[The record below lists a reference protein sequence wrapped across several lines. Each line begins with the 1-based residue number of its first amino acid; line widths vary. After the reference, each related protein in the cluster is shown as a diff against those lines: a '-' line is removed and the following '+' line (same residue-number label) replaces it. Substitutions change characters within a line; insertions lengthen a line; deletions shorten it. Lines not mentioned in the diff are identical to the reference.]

1 MNNRINNEESKK
13 FVFKV
18 GVIVAAIVL
27 VFLIGAGLLI
37 GIFLFVGGKSSLNKM
52 AENYEVYDAEIY
64 AKKYGDKIIKELV
77 LNYGKD
83 INQTGD
89 EDIGGLYQAIKHN
102 NIKAIKFFIENN
114 ANVEIATF
122 DGTTPLVLAIEE
134 NKPKIVELLIKEGK
148 ANIYGY
154 YYGEDFE
161 KYPIY
166 CAVKNKNLN
175 MIKILLNNNFNLKE
189 ENYILSYAI
198 ENSDENIIKYL
209 VENGANINYEIFY
222 ENEESK
228 RTILYDA
235 VLSLNLKLVEYF
247 LDKGASIENAGKSD
261 IYGNILMAASGS
273 KFNNNKNISA
283 VDLKLLESLSQNSAK
298 IMQMIIDKVDKKLIN
313 DSLEGKTPLIIA
325 VGNSYIDTAKILIE
339 NGADVNA
346 IDFEGWRAL
355 SYAVNNGDIEI
366 AKLLL
371 ENKAKIKDELLIAIK
386 SPIVESRINMM
397 KLLIDNKANINYTD
411 ENGFT
416 PLNIAIESG
425 DMELTKFLITN
436 GANVNSLMQDGV
448 SLIGYAIAQ
457 NNMDLLQ
464 ILIENGANVN
474 NTNGDS
480 WAKTPLQTA
489 SRLGLD
495 NVVRILLTRN
505 ADINAVDMNGNTALH
520 TAALNSQLSVV
531 KLLLEKNPNLDI
543 QNKVGNTA
551 LHLAI
556 ISGNID
562 IVGEL
567 VLKGANTRIRNND
580 GKYPR
585 DIARANNSAAIF
597 EVLREAEN
605 KNINQ

>member
-1 MNNRINNEESKK
+1 MNNQINNEESKK

-102 NIKAIKFFIENN
+102 NIKAVKFFIENN

-148 ANIYGY
+148 ANIYGVY
-154 YYGEDFE
+154 AKETE

-175 MIKILLNNNFNLKE
+175 IIKILLNNNFDLKRE
-189 ENYILSYAI
+189 SYILSYAM
-198 ENSDENIIKYL
+198 ENSDENIVKYL
-209 VENGANINYEIFY
+209 VENGADMYSYEI
-222 ENEESK
+222 
-228 RTILYDA
+228 TALYQA
-235 VLSLNLKLVEYF
+235 VLNLNPKLVEYF
-247 LDKGASIENAGKSD
+247 LDKGASIEKAGGTD
-261 IYGNILMAASGS
+261 VYGNIMMAAAGS
-273 KFNNNKNISA
+273 KFNNSNDKSP
-283 VDLKLLESLSQNSAK
+283 VDLTLLEKSAENSAK
-298 IMQMIIDKVDKKLIN
+298 ITEMLIGKADKNIIN

-339 NGADVNA
+339 NGANINA
-346 IDFEGWRAL
+346 VDIEGWSAL
-355 SYAVNNGDIEI
+355 SYAINNGDIEI

-371 ENKAKIKDELLIAIK
+371 ENKVKIKDELLIAIK
-386 SPIVESRINMM
+386 SPIVESRINIM
-397 KLLIDNKANINYTD
+397 KLLIENGANINYTD
-411 ENGFT
+411 ENGFN

-474 NTNGDS
+474 YTGGDS
-480 WAKTPLQTA
+480 WANTPLQTA

-495 NVVRILLTRN
+495 NVVRILLSRN
-505 ADINAVDMNGNTALH
+505 VDINAVDINGNTALH

-531 KLLLEKNPNLDI
+531 KLLLEKNTNLDI

-551 LHLAI
+551 LHLAV

-605 KNINQ
+605 KLSE

>member
-1 MNNRINNEESKK
+1 MNNQINNEESKK

-102 NIKAIKFFIENN
+102 NIKAVKFFIENN

-148 ANIYGY
+148 ANIYGVY
-154 YYGEDFE
+154 AKETE

-175 MIKILLNNNFNLKE
+175 MIKILLNNNFDLKRE
-189 ENYILSYAI
+189 SYILSYAM
-198 ENSDENIIKYL
+198 ENSDENIVKYL
-209 VENGANINYEIFY
+209 VENGADMYSYEI
-222 ENEESK
+222 
-228 RTILYDA
+228 TALYQA
-235 VLSLNLKLVEYF
+235 VLNLNPKLVEYF
-247 LDKGASIENAGKSD
+247 LDKGASIEKAGGTD
-261 IYGNILMAASGS
+261 VYGNIMMAAAGS

-298 IMQMIIDKVDKKLIN
+298 ITQMIIDKVDKKLIN

-339 NGADVNA
+339 NGANINA
-346 IDFEGWRAL
+346 VDIEGWSAL

-371 ENKAKIKDELLIAIK
+371 TNKAKIKGELLLAIK
-386 SPIVESRINMM
+386 SPIAESRIDMI
-397 KLLIDNKANINYTD
+397 KLLIDNKANINYAD
-411 ENGFT
+411 DDGFT
-416 PLNIAIESG
+416 PLNIAIETG
-425 DMELTKFLITN
+425 DMELTKFLIKN

-474 NTNGDS
+474 YTGGDS
-480 WAKTPLQTA
+480 WANTPLHTA

-505 ADINAVDMNGNTALH
+505 ADINAVDMHGNTALH

-551 LHLAI
+551 LHLAV

-597 EVLREAEN
+597 EVLRESEN

>member
-1 MNNRINNEESKK
+1 MNNQINNEESKK

-102 NIKAIKFFIENN
+102 NIKAVKFFIENN

-148 ANIYGY
+148 ANIYGVY
-154 YYGEDFE
+154 AKETE

-175 MIKILLNNNFNLKE
+175 IIKILLNNNFDLKRE
-189 ENYILSYAI
+189 SYILSYAM
-198 ENSDENIIKYL
+198 ENSDENIVKYL
-209 VENGANINYEIFY
+209 VENGADMYSYEI
-222 ENEESK
+222 
-228 RTILYDA
+228 TALYQA
-235 VLSLNLKLVEYF
+235 VLNLNPKLVEYF
-247 LDKGASIENAGKSD
+247 LDKGASIEKARGTD
-261 IYGNILMAASGS
+261 VYGNIMMAAAGS
-273 KFNNNKNISA
+273 KFNNSNDKSP
-283 VDLKLLESLSQNSAK
+283 VDLTLLEKSAENSAK
-298 IMQMIIDKVDKKLIN
+298 ITQMIIGKADKNIIN

-339 NGADVNA
+339 NGANINA
-346 IDFEGWRAL
+346 VDIEGWSAL

-386 SPIVESRINMM
+386 SPIVESRINIM

-411 ENGFT
+411 EDGFN

-436 GANVNSLMQDGV
+436 GANVNSLMQDGI

-474 NTNGDS
+474 YTGGDS
-480 WAKTPLQTA
+480 WADIPLMTA

-531 KLLLEKNPNLDI
+531 KLLLEKNPDLDI

-551 LHLAI
+551 LHLAV

-567 VLKGANTRIRNND
+567 VLKGANTKIRNND

-605 KNINQ
+605 KLSK

>member
-1 MNNRINNEESKK
+1 MNNQINNEESKK

-102 NIKAIKFFIENN
+102 NIKAVKFFIENN

-148 ANIYGY
+148 ANIYGVY
-154 YYGEDFE
+154 AKETE

-175 MIKILLNNNFNLKE
+175 MIKILLDNNFDLKRE
-189 ENYILSYAI
+189 SYILSYAM
-198 ENSDENIIKYL
+198 ENSDENIVKYL
-209 VENGANINYEIFY
+209 VENGADMYSYEI
-222 ENEESK
+222 
-228 RTILYDA
+228 TALYQA
-235 VLSLNLKLVEYF
+235 VLNLNPKLVEYF
-247 LDKGASIENAGKSD
+247 LDKGASIEKAGGTD
-261 IYGNILMAASGS
+261 VYRNIMMAAAGS
-273 KFNNNKNISA
+273 KFNNSNDKSP
-283 VDLKLLESLSQNSAK
+283 VDLTLLEKSAENSAK
-298 IMQMIIDKVDKKLIN
+298 ITEMLIGKADKNIIN

-339 NGADVNA
+339 NGANINA
-346 IDFEGWRAL
+346 VDIEGWSAL

-386 SPIVESRINMM
+386 SPIVESSINMM

-411 ENGFT
+411 ENGFN

-474 NTNGDS
+474 YTNGDS
-480 WAKTPLQTA
+480 WADTPLKTA

-505 ADINAVDMNGNTALH
+505 VDINAVDMNGNTALH
-520 TAALNSQLSVV
+520 TAALNSQLSIV

-551 LHLAI
+551 LHLAV

>member
-102 NIKAIKFFIENN
+102 NIKAVKFFIENN
-114 ANVEIATF
+114 AYVEIATF

-148 ANIYGY
+148 ANIYGVY
-154 YYGEDFE
+154 AKETE

-166 CAVKNKNLN
+166 CAIKNKNLN
-175 MIKILLNNNFNLKE
+175 MIKILLNNNFDLKRE
-189 ENYILSYAI
+189 SYILSYAI
-198 ENSDENIIKYL
+198 ENSDENIVKYL
-209 VENGANINYEIFY
+209 VENGADMYSYEI
-222 ENEESK
+222 
-228 RTILYDA
+228 TALYQA
-235 VLSLNLKLVEYF
+235 VLNLNPKLVEYF
-247 LDKGASIENAGKSD
+247 LDKGASIEKAGRTD
-261 IYGNILMAASGS
+261 VYGNIMMAAAGS
-273 KFNNNKNISA
+273 KFNNSNDKSP
-283 VDLKLLESLSQNSAK
+283 VDLTLLEKSAENSTK

-339 NGADVNA
+339 NGANINA
-346 IDFEGWRAL
+346 VDIEGWSAL

-371 ENKAKIKDELLIAIK
+371 ENKAKIKDELLLAIK
-386 SPIVESRINMM
+386 SPIVESSINMM
-397 KLLIDNKANINYTD
+397 KLLIDNKANINDTD

-416 PLNIAIESG
+416 PLNITIESG

-474 NTNGDS
+474 YTVGDS
-480 WAKTPLQTA
+480 WANTPLQTA

-505 ADINAVDMNGNTALH
+505 VDINAVDINGNTALH

-551 LHLAI
+551 LHLAV

-567 VLKGANTRIRNND
+567 VLKGANTKIRNND

-605 KNINQ
+605 KLSE

>member
-1 MNNRINNEESKK
+1 MNNQINNEESKK

-83 INQTGD
+83 INQTGE

-102 NIKAIKFFIENN
+102 NIKAVKFFIENN

-148 ANIYGY
+148 ANIYGVY
-154 YYGEDFE
+154 AKETE

-175 MIKILLNNNFNLKE
+175 IIKILLNNNFNLKE
-189 ENYILSYAI
+189 ENYILSYAM
-198 ENSDENIIKYL
+198 ENSDENIVKYL

-247 LDKGASIENAGKSD
+247 LDKGASIEKAGGTD
-261 IYGNILMAASGS
+261 VYGNIMMAAAGS
-273 KFNNNKNISA
+273 KFNNSNDKSP
-283 VDLKLLESLSQNSAK
+283 VDLTLLEKSAENSAK
-298 IMQMIIDKVDKKLIN
+298 ITEMLIGKADKNIIN

-339 NGADVNA
+339 NGANINA
-346 IDFEGWRAL
+346 VDIEGWSAL
-355 SYAVNNGDIEI
+355 SYAVNNGDIES

-411 ENGFT
+411 ENGFN

-425 DMELTKFLITN
+425 DMEVTKFLITN

-474 NTNGDS
+474 YTNGDS
-480 WAKTPLQTA
+480 WADTPLKTA

-505 ADINAVDMNGNTALH
+505 VDINAVDMNGNTALH
-520 TAALNSQLSVV
+520 TAALNSQLSIV

-551 LHLAI
+551 LHLAV

-605 KNINQ
+605 KLSE

>member
-102 NIKAIKFFIENN
+102 NIKAVKFFIENN

-148 ANIYGY
+148 ANIYGVY
-154 YYGEDFE
+154 AKETE

-175 MIKILLNNNFNLKE
+175 MIKILLNNNFDLKRE
-189 ENYILSYAI
+189 SYILSYAI

-209 VENGANINYEIFY
+209 VENGADMYSYEI
-222 ENEESK
+222 
-228 RTILYDA
+228 TALYQA
-235 VLSLNLKLVEYF
+235 VLNLNPKLVEYF

-273 KFNNNKNISA
+273 KFNNNKNILA

-298 IMQMIIDKVDKKLIN
+298 ITQMIIDKVDKKLIN

-339 NGADVNA
+339 NGANINA
-346 IDFEGWRAL
+346 VDIEGWSAL

-371 ENKAKIKDELLIAIK
+371 TNKAKIKGELLLAIK
-386 SPIVESRINMM
+386 SPIVESRINIM
-397 KLLIDNKANINYTD
+397 KLLIENGANINYTD
-411 ENGFT
+411 EDGFN

-474 NTNGDS
+474 YTNGDS
-480 WAKTPLQTA
+480 WADTPLKTA

-505 ADINAVDMNGNTALH
+505 VDINAVDMNGNTALH
-520 TAALNSQLSVV
+520 TAALNSQLSIV

-551 LHLAI
+551 LHLAV

-605 KNINQ
+605 KLSK

>member
-102 NIKAIKFFIENN
+102 NIKAVKFFIENN

-148 ANIYGY
+148 ANIYGVY
-154 YYGEDFE
+154 AKETE

-175 MIKILLNNNFNLKE
+175 MIKILLDNNFDLKRE
-189 ENYILSYAI
+189 SYILSYAM

-209 VENGANINYEIFY
+209 VENGADMYSYEI
-222 ENEESK
+222 
-228 RTILYDA
+228 TALYQA
-235 VLSLNLKLVEYF
+235 VLNLNPKLVEYF
-247 LDKGASIENAGKSD
+247 LDKGASIEKAGGTD
-261 IYGNILMAASGS
+261 VYGNIMMAAAGS
-273 KFNNNKNISA
+273 KFNNSNDKSP
-283 VDLKLLESLSQNSAK
+283 VDLEALEKSAENSAK
-298 IMQMIIDKVDKKLIN
+298 ITEMLIGKADKNIIN

-339 NGADVNA
+339 NGANINA
-346 IDFEGWRAL
+346 VDFEGWSAL
-355 SYAVNNGDIEI
+355 SYVVNNGDIEI

-371 ENKAKIKDELLIAIK
+371 ENKAKIKGELLLAIK
-386 SPIVESRINMM
+386 SPIAESRIDMI
-397 KLLIDNKANINYTD
+397 KLLIDNKANINYAD
-411 ENGFT
+411 DDGFN

-474 NTNGDS
+474 YTGGDS
-480 WAKTPLQTA
+480 WDNTPLQTA

-551 LHLAI
+551 LHLAV

-580 GKYPR
+580 GKYPK

-605 KNINQ
+605 KLSE

>member
-1 MNNRINNEESKK
+1 MNNQINNEESKK

-102 NIKAIKFFIENN
+102 NIKAVKFFIENN

-148 ANIYGY
+148 ANIYGVY
-154 YYGEDFE
+154 AKETE

-175 MIKILLNNNFNLKE
+175 IIKILLNNNFDLKRE
-189 ENYILSYAI
+189 SYILSYAM
-198 ENSDENIIKYL
+198 ENSDENIVKYL
-209 VENGANINYEIFY
+209 VENGADMYSYEI
-222 ENEESK
+222 
-228 RTILYDA
+228 TALYQA
-235 VLSLNLKLVEYF
+235 VLNLNPKLVEYF
-247 LDKGASIENAGKSD
+247 LDKGASIEKAGGTD
-261 IYGNILMAASGS
+261 VYGNIMMAAAGS
-273 KFNNNKNISA
+273 KFNNSNDKSP
-283 VDLKLLESLSQNSAK
+283 VDLTLLEKSAENSAK
-298 IMQMIIDKVDKKLIN
+298 ITEMLIGKADKNIIN

-339 NGADVNA
+339 NGANINA
-346 IDFEGWRAL
+346 VDIEGWSAL

-371 ENKAKIKDELLIAIK
+371 ENKSKIKDELLIAIK
-386 SPIVESRINMM
+386 SPIVESSINIM

-411 ENGFT
+411 ENGFN

-474 NTNGDS
+474 YTNGDS
-480 WAKTPLQTA
+480 WANTPLQTA

-520 TAALNSQLSVV
+520 TAALNSQLSIV

-551 LHLAI
+551 LHLAV

-567 VLKGANTRIRNND
+567 VLKGANTKIRNND

>member
-1 MNNRINNEESKK
+1 MNNQINNEESKK

-102 NIKAIKFFIENN
+102 NIKAVKFFIENN

-148 ANIYGY
+148 ANIYGVY
-154 YYGEDFE
+154 AKETE

-175 MIKILLNNNFNLKE
+175 MIKILLDNNFDLKRE
-189 ENYILSYAI
+189 SYILSYAM
-198 ENSDENIIKYL
+198 ENSDENIVKYL
-209 VENGANINYEIFY
+209 VENGADMYSYEI
-222 ENEESK
+222 
-228 RTILYDA
+228 TALYQA
-235 VLSLNLKLVEYF
+235 VLNLNPKLVEYF
-247 LDKGASIENAGKSD
+247 LDKGASIEKAGGTD
-261 IYGNILMAASGS
+261 VYGNIMMAAAGS
-273 KFNNNKNISA
+273 KFNNSNDKSP
-283 VDLKLLESLSQNSAK
+283 VDLTLLEKSAENSAK
-298 IMQMIIDKVDKKLIN
+298 ITEMLIGKADKKLIN

-339 NGADVNA
+339 NGANINA
-346 IDFEGWRAL
+346 VDIEGWSAL

-371 ENKAKIKDELLIAIK
+371 ENKAKIKDELLLAIK
-386 SPIVESRINMM
+386 SPIVESSINIM

-416 PLNIAIESG
+416 PLNITIESG

-474 NTNGDS
+474 YTNGDS
-480 WAKTPLQTA
+480 WADTPLKTA

-520 TAALNSQLSVV
+520 TAALNSQLSIV

-551 LHLAI
+551 LHLAV

-605 KNINQ
+605 KLSK

>member
-102 NIKAIKFFIENN
+102 NIKAVKFFIENN
-114 ANVEIATF
+114 AHVEIATF

-148 ANIYGY
+148 ANIYGVY
-154 YYGEDFE
+154 AKETE

-175 MIKILLNNNFNLKE
+175 MIKILLDNNFDLKRE
-189 ENYILSYAI
+189 SYILSYAM
-198 ENSDENIIKYL
+198 ENSDENIVKYL
-209 VENGANINYEIFY
+209 VENGADMYSYEI
-222 ENEESK
+222 
-228 RTILYDA
+228 TALYQA
-235 VLSLNLKLVEYF
+235 VLNLNPKLVEYF
-247 LDKGASIENAGKSD
+247 LDKGASIEKAGGTD
-261 IYGNILMAASGS
+261 VYGNIMMAAAGS
-273 KFNNNKNISA
+273 KFNNSNDKSP
-283 VDLKLLESLSQNSAK
+283 VDLTLLEKSAENSAK
-298 IMQMIIDKVDKKLIN
+298 ITEILIEKADKNIIN

-346 IDFEGWRAL
+346 IDFEGWSAL

-371 ENKAKIKDELLIAIK
+371 TNRAKIKDELLIAIK
-386 SPIVESRINMM
+386 SPIVESSINMM

-411 ENGFT
+411 ENGFN

-425 DMELTKFLITN
+425 DMEVTKFLITN

-474 NTNGDS
+474 YTGGDS
-480 WAKTPLQTA
+480 WADTPLQTA

-551 LHLAI
+551 LHLAV

>member
-1 MNNRINNEESKK
+1 MNNQINNEESKK

-102 NIKAIKFFIENN
+102 NIKAVKFFIENN
-114 ANVEIATF
+114 AHVEIATF

-148 ANIYGY
+148 ANIYGVY
-154 YYGEDFE
+154 AKETE

-175 MIKILLNNNFNLKE
+175 MTKILLDNNFDLKRE
-189 ENYILSYAI
+189 SYILSYAI
-198 ENSDENIIKYL
+198 ENSDENIVKYL
-209 VENGANINYEIFY
+209 VENGADMYSYEI
-222 ENEESK
+222 
-228 RTILYDA
+228 TALYQA
-235 VLSLNLKLVEYF
+235 VLNLNPKLVEYF
-247 LDKGASIENAGKSD
+247 LDKGASIEKAGGTD
-261 IYGNILMAASGS
+261 VYGNIMMAAAGS
-273 KFNNNKNISA
+273 KFNNSNDKSP
-283 VDLKLLESLSQNSAK
+283 VDLTLLEKSAENSAK
-298 IMQMIIDKVDKKLIN
+298 ITEMLIGKADKNIIN

-339 NGADVNA
+339 NGADVNSV
-346 IDFEGWRAL
+346 DFEGWSAL
-355 SYAVNNGDIEI
+355 SYAVNNGDIES

-386 SPIVESRINMM
+386 SPIVESIINMM
-397 KLLIDNKANINYTD
+397 KLLIENGANVNYTD
-411 ENGFT
+411 ENRFN

-474 NTNGDS
+474 YTVGDS
-480 WAKTPLQTA
+480 WANTPLQTA

-551 LHLAI
+551 LHLAV

-605 KNINQ
+605 KLSE

>member
-102 NIKAIKFFIENN
+102 NIKAVKFFIENN

-148 ANIYGY
+148 ANIYGVY
-154 YYGEDFE
+154 AKETE

-175 MIKILLNNNFNLKE
+175 MIKILLDNNFDLKRE
-189 ENYILSYAI
+189 SYILSYAM
-198 ENSDENIIKYL
+198 ENSDENIVKYL
-209 VENGANINYEIFY
+209 VENGADMYSYEI
-222 ENEESK
+222 
-228 RTILYDA
+228 TALYQA
-235 VLSLNLKLVEYF
+235 VLNLNPKLVEYF

-298 IMQMIIDKVDKKLIN
+298 ITEMLIGKADKNIIN

-339 NGADVNA
+339 NGANINA
-346 IDFEGWRAL
+346 VDIEGWSAL

-386 SPIVESRINMM
+386 SPIVESRINIM

-411 ENGFT
+411 ENGFN

-474 NTNGDS
+474 YTGGDS
-480 WAKTPLQTA
+480 WANTPLHTA

-505 ADINAVDMNGNTALH
+505 VDINAVDMNGNTALH

-551 LHLAI
+551 LHLAV

-567 VLKGANTRIRNND
+567 VLKGANTKIRNND

>member
-1 MNNRINNEESKK
+1 MNNQINNEESKK

-102 NIKAIKFFIENN
+102 NIKAVKFFIENN

-148 ANIYGY
+148 ANIYGVY
-154 YYGEDFE
+154 AKETE

-175 MIKILLNNNFNLKE
+175 MIKILLDNNFDLKRE
-189 ENYILSYAI
+189 SYILSYAM
-198 ENSDENIIKYL
+198 ENSDENIVKYL
-209 VENGANINYEIFY
+209 VENGADMYSYEI
-222 ENEESK
+222 
-228 RTILYDA
+228 TALYQA
-235 VLSLNLKLVEYF
+235 VLNLNPKLVEYF
-247 LDKGASIENAGKSD
+247 LDKGASIEKAGGTD
-261 IYGNILMAASGS
+261 VYGNIMMAAAGS
-273 KFNNNKNISA
+273 KFNNSNDKSP
-283 VDLKLLESLSQNSAK
+283 VDLTLLEKSAENSAK
-298 IMQMIIDKVDKKLIN
+298 ITQMIIDKVDKKLIN

-339 NGADVNA
+339 NGANINEV
-346 IDFEGWRAL
+346 DFEGWSAL

-386 SPIVESRINMM
+386 SPIVESSINMM

-411 ENGFT
+411 ENGFN

-425 DMELTKFLITN
+425 NMELTKFLITN

-474 NTNGDS
+474 YTNGDS
-480 WAKTPLQTA
+480 WADTPLKTA

-551 LHLAI
+551 LHLAV

-567 VLKGANTRIRNND
+567 VLKGANTKIRND
-580 GKYPR
+580 DRKYPI

-597 EVLREAEN
+597 EVLRDAEN
-605 KNINQ
+605 KNNE

>member
-102 NIKAIKFFIENN
+102 NIKAVKFFIENN
-114 ANVEIATF
+114 AHVEIATF

-148 ANIYGY
+148 ANIYGVY
-154 YYGEDFE
+154 AKETE

-175 MIKILLNNNFNLKE
+175 MIKILLDNNFDLKRE
-189 ENYILSYAI
+189 SYILSYAM
-198 ENSDENIIKYL
+198 ENSDENIVKYL
-209 VENGANINYEIFY
+209 VENGADMYSYEI
-222 ENEESK
+222 
-228 RTILYDA
+228 TALYQA
-235 VLSLNLKLVEYF
+235 VLNLNPKLVEYF
-247 LDKGASIENAGKSD
+247 LDKGASIEKAGGTD
-261 IYGNILMAASGS
+261 VYGNIMMAAAGS
-273 KFNNNKNISA
+273 KFNNSNDKSP
-283 VDLKLLESLSQNSAK
+283 VDLTLLEKSAENSAK
-298 IMQMIIDKVDKKLIN
+298 ITEMLIEKADKNIIN

-325 VGNSYIDTAKILIE
+325 VGNSYIDTTKILIE
-339 NGADVNA
+339 NGANINEV
-346 IDFEGWRAL
+346 DFEGWSAL

-371 ENKAKIKDELLIAIK
+371 ENKVKIKDELLIAIK
-386 SPIVESRINMM
+386 SPIVESSINMM

-411 ENGFT
+411 ENGFN
-416 PLNIAIESG
+416 PLNMAIESG

-474 NTNGDS
+474 YTNGDS
-480 WAKTPLQTA
+480 WADTPLKTA

-520 TAALNSQLSVV
+520 TAALNSQLSIV

-551 LHLAI
+551 LHLAV

-605 KNINQ
+605 KLSK

>member
-102 NIKAIKFFIENN
+102 NIKAVKFFIENN

-148 ANIYGY
+148 ANIYGVY
-154 YYGEDFE
+154 AKETE

-175 MIKILLNNNFNLKE
+175 MIKILLNNNFDLKRE
-189 ENYILSYAI
+189 SYILSYAM
-198 ENSDENIIKYL
+198 ENSDENIVKYL
-209 VENGANINYEIFY
+209 VENGADMYSYEI
-222 ENEESK
+222 
-228 RTILYDA
+228 TALYQA
-235 VLSLNLKLVEYF
+235 VLNLNPKLVEYF
-247 LDKGASIENAGKSD
+247 LDKGASIEKAGGTD
-261 IYGNILMAASGS
+261 VYGNIMMAAAGS
-273 KFNNNKNISA
+273 KFNNSNDKSP
-283 VDLKLLESLSQNSAK
+283 VDLTLLEKSAENSAK
-298 IMQMIIDKVDKKLIN
+298 ITEMLIGKADKNIIN

-339 NGADVNA
+339 NGANINA
-346 IDFEGWRAL
+346 VDFEGWSAL

-386 SPIVESRINMM
+386 SPIVESSINIM

-411 ENGFT
+411 ENGFN

-474 NTNGDS
+474 YTGGDS

-531 KLLLEKNPNLDI
+531 KLLLKKNPSLDI

-551 LHLAI
+551 LHLAV

>member
-1 MNNRINNEESKK
+1 MNNRINNEESRK

-83 INQTGD
+83 INQTGE

-102 NIKAIKFFIENN
+102 NIKAVKFFIENN
-114 ANVEIATF
+114 AYVEIATF
-122 DGTTPLVLAIEE
+122 DGITPLVLAIEE

-148 ANIYGY
+148 ANIYGVY
-154 YYGEDFE
+154 AKETE

-175 MIKILLNNNFNLKE
+175 MIKILLDNNFDLKRE
-189 ENYILSYAI
+189 SYILSYAM
-198 ENSDENIIKYL
+198 ENSDENIVKYL
-209 VENGANINYEIFY
+209 VENGADMYSYEI
-222 ENEESK
+222 
-228 RTILYDA
+228 TALYQA
-235 VLSLNLKLVEYF
+235 VLNLNPKLVEYF
-247 LDKGASIENAGKSD
+247 LDKGASIEKAGGTD
-261 IYGNILMAASGS
+261 VYGNILMAASGS

-339 NGADVNA
+339 NGANINA
-346 IDFEGWRAL
+346 VDIEGWSAL

-386 SPIVESRINMM
+386 SPIVESSINMM
-397 KLLIDNKANINYTD
+397 KLLIDNKVNINYTD
-411 ENGFT
+411 EDGFN
-416 PLNIAIESG
+416 PLNIAIESR

-464 ILIENGANVN
+464 MLIENGANVN
-474 NTNGDS
+474 YTNGDS
-480 WAKTPLQTA
+480 WANTPLQTA

-520 TAALNSQLSVV
+520 TAALNSQLSIV

-551 LHLAI
+551 LHLAV
-556 ISGNID
+556 ISGNIN

-585 DIARANNSAAIF
+585 DIARVNNSAAIF

-605 KNINQ
+605 KLSE

>member
-1 MNNRINNEESKK
+1 MNNQINNEESKK

-83 INQTGD
+83 INQTGE

-102 NIKAIKFFIENN
+102 NIKAVKFFIENN

-148 ANIYGY
+148 ANIYGVY
-154 YYGEDFE
+154 AKETE

-175 MIKILLNNNFNLKE
+175 MIKILLNNNFDLKRE
-189 ENYILSYAI
+189 SYILSYAM

-209 VENGANINYEIFY
+209 VENGADMYSYEI
-222 ENEESK
+222 
-228 RTILYDA
+228 TALYQA
-235 VLSLNLKLVEYF
+235 VLNLNPKLVEYF
-247 LDKGASIENAGKSD
+247 LDKGASIEKAGGTD
-261 IYGNILMAASGS
+261 VYGNIMMAAAGS
-273 KFNNNKNISA
+273 KFNNSNDKSP
-283 VDLKLLESLSQNSAK
+283 VDLTLLEKSAENSAK
-298 IMQMIIDKVDKKLIN
+298 IMQMIINKVDKKLIN

-339 NGADVNA
+339 NGANINA
-346 IDFEGWRAL
+346 VDFEGWSAL

-366 AKLLL
+366 AKLLF

-386 SPIVESRINMM
+386 SPIVESRIDMI
-397 KLLIDNKANINYTD
+397 KLLIDNKANINYAD
-411 ENGFT
+411 ENGFN

-436 GANVNSLMQDGV
+436 GANVNSLMQDEV

-474 NTNGDS
+474 YTGGDS
-480 WAKTPLQTA
+480 WADTPLQTA

-551 LHLAI
+551 LHLAV

-567 VLKGANTRIRNND
+567 VLKGANTKIRNND

-605 KNINQ
+605 KLSE

>member
-1 MNNRINNEESKK
+1 MNNQINNEESKK

-83 INQTGD
+83 INQTGE

-102 NIKAIKFFIENN
+102 NIKAVKFFIENN

-148 ANIYGY
+148 ANIYGVY
-154 YYGEDFE
+154 AKETE

-175 MIKILLNNNFNLKE
+175 MIKILLDNNFDLKRE
-189 ENYILSYAI
+189 SYILSYAM
-198 ENSDENIIKYL
+198 ENSDENIVKYL
-209 VENGANINYEIFY
+209 VENGADMYSYEI
-222 ENEESK
+222 
-228 RTILYDA
+228 TALYQA
-235 VLSLNLKLVEYF
+235 VLNLNPKLVEYF
-247 LDKGASIENAGKSD
+247 LDKGASIEKAGGTD
-261 IYGNILMAASGS
+261 VYGNIMMAAAGS
-273 KFNNNKNISA
+273 KFNNSNDKSP
-283 VDLKLLESLSQNSAK
+283 VDLTLLEKSAENSAK
-298 IMQMIIDKVDKKLIN
+298 ITQMIIDKVDKKLIN

-339 NGADVNA
+339 NGANINA
-346 IDFEGWRAL
+346 VDIEGWSAL
-355 SYAVNNGDIEI
+355 SYAVNNGDIES

-386 SPIVESRINMM
+386 SPIVESRINIM
-397 KLLIDNKANINYTD
+397 KLLIDNKANINYAD
-411 ENGFT
+411 EDEFT

-474 NTNGDS
+474 YTNGDS
-480 WAKTPLQTA
+480 WADTPLKTA

-505 ADINAVDMNGNTALH
+505 VDINAVDINGNTALH

-551 LHLAI
+551 LHLAV

-567 VLKGANTRIRNND
+567 VLKGANTKIRNND

-605 KNINQ
+605 KLSE

>member
-1 MNNRINNEESKK
+1 MNNQINNEESKK

-102 NIKAIKFFIENN
+102 NIKAVKFFIENN

-148 ANIYGY
+148 ANVYGY
-154 YYGEDFE
+154 YFGEDFE

-175 MIKILLNNNFNLKE
+175 MIKILLDNNFDLKRE
-189 ENYILSYAI
+189 SYILSYAM
-198 ENSDENIIKYL
+198 ENSDENIVKYL
-209 VENGANINYEIFY
+209 VENGADMYSYEI
-222 ENEESK
+222 
-228 RTILYDA
+228 TALYQA
-235 VLSLNLKLVEYF
+235 VLNLNPKLVEYF

-298 IMQMIIDKVDKKLIN
+298 IMQMIIDKVNKKLIN
-313 DSLEGKTPLIIA
+313 DSLDRKTPLIIA

-339 NGADVNA
+339 NGANINA
-346 IDFEGWRAL
+346 VDIEGWSAL

-371 ENKAKIKDELLIAIK
+371 TNKAKIKGELLLAIK
-386 SPIVESRINMM
+386 SPIVESSINIM

-411 ENGFT
+411 ENGFN

-474 NTNGDS
+474 YTNGDS
-480 WAKTPLQTA
+480 WADTPLMTS

-551 LHLAI
+551 LHLAV

-567 VLKGANTRIRNND
+567 VLKGANTKIRNND

>member
-18 GVIVAAIVL
+18 GVIAAAIVL

-102 NIKAIKFFIENN
+102 NIKAVKFFIENN
-114 ANVEIATF
+114 AYVEIATF
-122 DGTTPLVLAIEE
+122 DGITPLVLAIEE

-148 ANIYGY
+148 ANIYGVY
-154 YYGEDFE
+154 AKETE

-175 MIKILLNNNFNLKE
+175 MIKILLDNNFDLKRE
-189 ENYILSYAI
+189 SYILSYAM
-198 ENSDENIIKYL
+198 ENSDENIVKYL
-209 VENGANINYEIFY
+209 VENGADMYSYEI
-222 ENEESK
+222 
-228 RTILYDA
+228 TALYQA
-235 VLSLNLKLVEYF
+235 VLNLNPKLVEYF
-247 LDKGASIENAGKSD
+247 LDKGASIEKAGGTD
-261 IYGNILMAASGS
+261 VYGNIMMAAAGS
-273 KFNNNKNISA
+273 KFNNSNDKSP
-283 VDLKLLESLSQNSAK
+283 VDLEALEKSAENSAK
-298 IMQMIIDKVDKKLIN
+298 ITEMLIGKADKNIIN

-339 NGADVNA
+339 NGANINA
-346 IDFEGWRAL
+346 VDFEGWSAL
-355 SYAVNNGDIEI
+355 SYVVNNGDIEI

-371 ENKAKIKDELLIAIK
+371 ENKAKIKGELLLAIK
-386 SPIVESRINMM
+386 SPIAESRIDMI
-397 KLLIDNKANINYTD
+397 KLLIDNKANINYSD
-411 ENGFT
+411 DDGFT

-474 NTNGDS
+474 YTGGDS
-480 WAKTPLQTA
+480 WANTPLQTA

-551 LHLAI
+551 LHLAV

>member
-1 MNNRINNEESKK
+1 MNNRINNEESRK

-83 INQTGD
+83 INQTGE

-102 NIKAIKFFIENN
+102 NIKAVKFFIENN
-114 ANVEIATF
+114 AYVEIATF
-122 DGTTPLVLAIEE
+122 DGITPLVLAIEE

-148 ANIYGY
+148 ANIYGVY
-154 YYGEDFE
+154 AKETE

-175 MIKILLNNNFNLKE
+175 MIKILLDNNFDLKRE
-189 ENYILSYAI
+189 SYILSYAM

-209 VENGANINYEIFY
+209 VENGADMYSYEI
-222 ENEESK
+222 
-228 RTILYDA
+228 TALYQA
-235 VLSLNLKLVEYF
+235 VLNLNPKLVEYF
-247 LDKGASIENAGKSD
+247 LDKGASIEKAGGTD
-261 IYGNILMAASGS
+261 VYGNIMMAAAGS
-273 KFNNNKNISA
+273 KFNNSNDKSPG
-283 VDLKLLESLSQNSAK
+283 DLTLLEKSAENSAK
-298 IMQMIIDKVDKKLIN
+298 ITEMLIGKADKNIIN

-339 NGADVNA
+339 NGANINA
-346 IDFEGWRAL
+346 VDIEGWSAL

-411 ENGFT
+411 ENGFN

-464 ILIENGANVN
+464 MLIENGANVN
-474 NTNGDS
+474 YTNGDS
-480 WAKTPLQTA
+480 WANTPLQTA

-520 TAALNSQLSVV
+520 TAALNSQLSIV

-551 LHLAI
+551 LHLAV
-556 ISGNID
+556 ISGNIN

-585 DIARANNSAAIF
+585 DIARVNNSAAIF

-605 KNINQ
+605 KLSE

>member
-1 MNNRINNEESKK
+1 MNNRINNDESKK

-102 NIKAIKFFIENN
+102 NIKAVKFFIENN

-148 ANIYGY
+148 ANIYGVY
-154 YYGEDFE
+154 AKETE

-175 MIKILLNNNFNLKE
+175 MIKILLDNNFDLKRE
-189 ENYILSYAI
+189 SYILSYAM

-209 VENGANINYEIFY
+209 VENGADMYSYEI
-222 ENEESK
+222 
-228 RTILYDA
+228 TALYQA
-235 VLSLNLKLVEYF
+235 VLNLNPKLVEYF
-247 LDKGASIENAGKSD
+247 LDKGASIEKAGGTD
-261 IYGNILMAASGS
+261 VYGNIMMAAAGS
-273 KFNNNKNISA
+273 KFNNSNDKSP
-283 VDLKLLESLSQNSAK
+283 VDLTLLEKSAENSAK
-298 IMQMIIDKVDKKLIN
+298 ITEMLIGKADKNIIN

-339 NGADVNA
+339 NGANINA
-346 IDFEGWRAL
+346 VDIEGWSAL

-411 ENGFT
+411 ENGFN

-474 NTNGDS
+474 YTNGDS
-480 WAKTPLQTA
+480 WADTPLKTA

-495 NVVRILLTRN
+495 NVVRILLSRN

-551 LHLAI
+551 LHLAV

-605 KNINQ
+605 KLSE

>member
-102 NIKAIKFFIENN
+102 NIKAVKFFIENN
-114 ANVEIATF
+114 AHVEIATF

-148 ANIYGY
+148 ANIYGVY
-154 YYGEDFE
+154 AKETE

-175 MIKILLNNNFNLKE
+175 MIKILLDNNFDLKRE
-189 ENYILSYAI
+189 SYILSYAM
-198 ENSDENIIKYL
+198 ENSDENIVKYL
-209 VENGANINYEIFY
+209 VENGADMYSYEI
-222 ENEESK
+222 
-228 RTILYDA
+228 TALYQA
-235 VLSLNLKLVEYF
+235 VLNLNPKLVEYF
-247 LDKGASIENAGKSD
+247 LDKGASIEKAGGTD
-261 IYGNILMAASGS
+261 VYGNIMMAAAGS
-273 KFNNNKNISA
+273 KFNNSNDKSP
-283 VDLKLLESLSQNSAK
+283 VDLTLLEKSAENSAK
-298 IMQMIIDKVDKKLIN
+298 ITEILIEKADKNIIN

-346 IDFEGWRAL
+346 IDFEGWSAL

-371 ENKAKIKDELLIAIK
+371 TNRAKIKDELLIAIK
-386 SPIVESRINMM
+386 SPIVESSINMM

-411 ENGFT
+411 ENGFN

-425 DMELTKFLITN
+425 DMEVTKFLITN

-474 NTNGDS
+474 YTGGDS
-480 WAKTPLQTA
+480 WADTPLQTA

-551 LHLAI
+551 LHLAV

-605 KNINQ
+605 KLLE

>member
-1 MNNRINNEESKK
+1 MNNQINNEESKK

-83 INQTGD
+83 INQTGE

-102 NIKAIKFFIENN
+102 NIKAVKFFIENN
-114 ANVEIATF
+114 AHVEIATF

-148 ANIYGY
+148 ANIYGVY
-154 YYGEDFE
+154 AKETE

-189 ENYILSYAI
+189 ENYILSYAM

-261 IYGNILMAASGS
+261 IYGNILMASSGS

-339 NGADVNA
+339 KGANINA
-346 IDFEGWRAL
+346 VDIEGWSAL

-371 ENKAKIKDELLIAIK
+371 TNKAKIKGELLLAIK

-411 ENGFT
+411 ENGFN
-416 PLNIAIESG
+416 PLNIAIESR

-436 GANVNSLMQDGV
+436 GAHVNNLMQDGV
-448 SLIGYAIAQ
+448 SLIGYAIVQ

-474 NTNGDS
+474 YTVGDS
-480 WAKTPLQTA
+480 WANTPLQMA

-551 LHLAI
+551 LHLAV

-605 KNINQ
+605 KLLE

>member
-1 MNNRINNEESKK
+1 MNNQINNEESKK

-83 INQTGD
+83 INQTGE

-102 NIKAIKFFIENN
+102 NIKAVKFFIENN

-148 ANIYGY
+148 ANVYGY
-154 YYGEDFE
+154 YFGEDFE

-175 MIKILLNNNFNLKE
+175 IIKILLNNNFDLKRE
-189 ENYILSYAI
+189 SYILSYAM
-198 ENSDENIIKYL
+198 ENSDENIVKYL
-209 VENGANINYEIFY
+209 VENGADMYSYEI
-222 ENEESK
+222 
-228 RTILYDA
+228 TALYQA
-235 VLSLNLKLVEYF
+235 VLNLNPKLVEYF
-247 LDKGASIENAGKSD
+247 LDKGASIEKAGGTD
-261 IYGNILMAASGS
+261 VYGNIMMAAAGS
-273 KFNNNKNISA
+273 KFNNSNDKSP
-283 VDLKLLESLSQNSAK
+283 VDLTLLEKSAENSAK
-298 IMQMIIDKVDKKLIN
+298 ITEMLIGKADKNIIN

-339 NGADVNA
+339 NGANINA
-346 IDFEGWRAL
+346 VDIEGWSAL

-386 SPIVESRINMM
+386 SPIAESRIDMI

-411 ENGFT
+411 ENGFN

-474 NTNGDS
+474 YTGGDS
-480 WAKTPLQTA
+480 WANTPLQTA

-551 LHLAI
+551 LHLAV

-605 KNINQ
+605 KLSE

>member
-83 INQTGD
+83 INQTGE

-102 NIKAIKFFIENN
+102 NIKAVKFFIENN

-148 ANIYGY
+148 ANIYGVY
-154 YYGEDFE
+154 AKETE

-175 MIKILLNNNFNLKE
+175 MIKILLNNNFDLKRE
-189 ENYILSYAI
+189 SYILSYAI

-209 VENGANINYEIFY
+209 VENGADMYSYEI
-222 ENEESK
+222 
-228 RTILYDA
+228 TALYQA
-235 VLSLNLKLVEYF
+235 VLNLNPKLVEYF
-247 LDKGASIENAGKSD
+247 LDKGASIEKAGGTD
-261 IYGNILMAASGS
+261 VYGNIMMAAAGS
-273 KFNNNKNISA
+273 KFNNSNDKSP
-283 VDLKLLESLSQNSAK
+283 VDLTLLEKSAENSAK

-339 NGADVNA
+339 NGANINA
-346 IDFEGWRAL
+346 VDIEGWSAL

-386 SPIVESRINMM
+386 SPIVESRINIM

-411 ENGFT
+411 ENGFN

-474 NTNGDS
+474 YTNGDS
-480 WAKTPLQTA
+480 WADTPLKTA

-505 ADINAVDMNGNTALH
+505 VDINAVDMNGNTALH
-520 TAALNSQLSVV
+520 TAALNSQLSIV
-531 KLLLEKNPNLDI
+531 KLLLEKNPSLDI

-551 LHLAI
+551 LHLAV

-605 KNINQ
+605 KLSE

>member
-1 MNNRINNEESKK
+1 MDTENKK
-13 FVFKV
+13 FILKV
-18 GVIVAAIVL
+18 GVIAAAIISVL
-27 VFLIGAGLLI
+27 LIGAGIFLGL
-37 GIFLFVGGKSSLNKM
+37 FLFVGGKSSLNNM

-64 AKKYGDKIIKELV
+64 AKRLGDKIIKELV

-83 INQTGD
+83 INQTGE

-102 NIKAIKFFIENN
+102 NIKAVKFFIENN
-114 ANVEIATF
+114 ANVEIATY

-148 ANIYGY
+148 ANIYGVY
-154 YYGEDFE
+154 AEETE

-175 MIKILLNNNFNLKE
+175 MIKILLNNDFDLKRE
-189 ENYILSYAI
+189 PSILSYAI
-198 ENSDENIIKYL
+198 ENGDENIIKYL
-209 VENGANINYEIFY
+209 TENGADINYING
-222 ENEESK
+222 ENGTSV
-228 RTILYDA
+228 LYDA
-235 VLSLNLKLVEYF
+235 VLNLNTKLVEY
-247 LDKGASIENAGKSD
+247 LLEKGASIEGAGNSY
-261 IYGNILMAASGS
+261 IYGNIITAAAGS
-273 KFNNNKNISA
+273 KFNNSNDKSPEDLEALEKSA
-283 VDLKLLESLSQNSAK
+283 ENSVK
-298 IMQMIIDKVDKKLIN
+298 ITKMIIGKADNNLIN

-325 VGNSYIDTAKILIE
+325 VGNSYFETAKILIE
-339 NGADVNA
+339 NGADVNSV
-346 IDFEGWRAL
+346 DFEGWSAL
-355 SYAVNNGDIEI
+355 SYAVNNGDIGI

-371 ENKAKIKDELLIAIK
+371 TNKAKIKGELLLAIK
-386 SPIVESRINMM
+386 SPIVESRIDMM

-411 ENGFT
+411 DDGFT
-416 PLNIAIESG
+416 PLNIAIETG
-425 DMELTKFLITN
+425 NMETVKLLITN
-436 GANVNSLMQDGV
+436 GADVNSLMQDGV

-480 WAKTPLQTA
+480 WADTPLMTA

-505 ADINAVDMNGNTALH
+505 ADINATDINGNTALH
-520 TAALNSQLSVV
+520 TAALNSQLSVI

-551 LHLAI
+551 LHLAV

-567 VLKGANTRIRNND
+567 VLKGANARIRNND
-580 GKYPR
+580 RRYPI

-597 EVLREAEN
+597 EILREAEDR
-605 KNINQ
+605 NQ

>member
-1 MNNRINNEESKK
+1 MNNQINNEESKK

-102 NIKAIKFFIENN
+102 NIKAVKFFIENN

-148 ANIYGY
+148 ANIYGVY
-154 YYGEDFE
+154 AKETE

-175 MIKILLNNNFNLKE
+175 MIKILLDNNFDLKRE
-189 ENYILSYAI
+189 SYILSYAM
-198 ENSDENIIKYL
+198 ENSDENIVKYL
-209 VENGANINYEIFY
+209 VENGADMYSYEI
-222 ENEESK
+222 
-228 RTILYDA
+228 TALYQA
-235 VLSLNLKLVEYF
+235 VLNLNPKLVEYF
-247 LDKGASIENAGKSD
+247 LDKGASIEKAGGTD
-261 IYGNILMAASGS
+261 VYGNIMMAAAGS
-273 KFNNNKNISA
+273 KFNNSNDKSP
-283 VDLKLLESLSQNSAK
+283 VDLEALEKSAENSAK
-298 IMQMIIDKVDKKLIN
+298 ITEMLIGKADKNIIN

-346 IDFEGWRAL
+346 IDFEGWSAL

-371 ENKAKIKDELLIAIK
+371 TNKAKIKGELLIAIK

-411 ENGFT
+411 ENGFN

-474 NTNGDS
+474 YTGGDS
-480 WAKTPLQTA
+480 WANTPLQTA

-531 KLLLEKNPNLDI
+531 KLLLEKNPSLDI

-551 LHLAI
+551 LHLAV

-567 VLKGANTRIRNND
+567 ALKGANTRIRNND

-605 KNINQ
+605 KLSE

>member
-1 MNNRINNEESKK
+1 MNNQINNEESKK

-18 GVIVAAIVL
+18 GVIVASIVL

-83 INQTGD
+83 INQTSDG
-89 EDIGGLYQAIKHN
+89 DIGGLYQAIKMN
-102 NIKAIKFFIENN
+102 NIKAVKFFIENN

-148 ANIYGY
+148 ANIYGVY
-154 YYGEDFE
+154 AKKTE

-166 CAVKNKNLN
+166 CAIKNKNLN
-175 MIKILLNNNFNLKE
+175 MIKILLNNNFNLKGE
-189 ENYILSYAI
+189 TYILSYAM

-325 VGNSYIDTAKILIE
+325 VGNSYIDTSKILIE
-339 NGADVNA
+339 NGANINA
-346 IDFEGWRAL
+346 VDIEGWSAL

-386 SPIVESRINMM
+386 SPIVESRIDMI

-411 ENGFT
+411 ENGFN

-448 SLIGYAIAQ
+448 SLIGYAIVQ

-474 NTNGDS
+474 YTGGDS
-480 WAKTPLQTA
+480 WANTPLQTA

-505 ADINAVDMNGNTALH
+505 VDINAVDMNGNTALH

-551 LHLAI
+551 LHLAV

-597 EVLREAEN
+597 EVLRESEN
-605 KNINQ
+605 KLSE

>member
-27 VFLIGAGLLI
+27 VFLIGAGLII

-83 INQTGD
+83 INQTG
-89 EDIGGLYQAIKHN
+89 ENDIGGLYQAIKHN
-102 NIKAIKFFIENN
+102 NIKAVKFFIENN
-114 ANVEIATF
+114 AYVEIATF

-148 ANIYGY
+148 ANIYGVY
-154 YYGEDFE
+154 AKETE

-175 MIKILLNNNFNLKE
+175 MIKILLDNNFDLKRE
-189 ENYILSYAI
+189 SYILSYAM

-209 VENGANINYEIFY
+209 VENGADMYSYEI
-222 ENEESK
+222 
-228 RTILYDA
+228 TALYQA
-235 VLSLNLKLVEYF
+235 VLNLNPKLVEYF
-247 LDKGASIENAGKSD
+247 LDKGASIEKAGGTD
-261 IYGNILMAASGS
+261 VYGNIMMAAAGS
-273 KFNNNKNISA
+273 KFNNSNDKSP
-283 VDLKLLESLSQNSAK
+283 VDLEALEKSAENSAK
-298 IMQMIIDKVDKKLIN
+298 ITEMLIGKADKNIIN

-339 NGADVNA
+339 NGANINA
-346 IDFEGWRAL
+346 VDFEGWSAL
-355 SYAVNNGDIEI
+355 SYVVNNGDIEI

-371 ENKAKIKDELLIAIK
+371 ENKAKIKGELLLAIK
-386 SPIVESRINMM
+386 SPIAESRIDMI
-397 KLLIDNKANINYTD
+397 KLLIDNKANINYAD
-411 ENGFT
+411 DDGFN

-474 NTNGDS
+474 YTGGDS
-480 WAKTPLQTA
+480 WDNTPLQTA

-505 ADINAVDMNGNTALH
+505 ADINAVDINGNTALH

-551 LHLAI
+551 LHLAV

-562 IVGEL
+562 IVGDL
-567 VLKGANTRIRNND
+567 ALKGANTRIRNND

-605 KNINQ
+605 KLSE

>member
-1 MNNRINNEESKK
+1 MNNRINNDESKK

-102 NIKAIKFFIENN
+102 NIKAVKFFIENN
-114 ANVEIATF
+114 AHVEIATF

-148 ANIYGY
+148 ANIYGV

-175 MIKILLNNNFNLKE
+175 MIKILLNNNFDLKRE
-189 ENYILSYAI
+189 SYILSYAM

-209 VENGANINYEIFY
+209 VENGADMYSYEI
-222 ENEESK
+222 
-228 RTILYDA
+228 TALYQA
-235 VLSLNLKLVEYF
+235 VLNLNPKLVEYF
-247 LDKGASIENAGKSD
+247 LDKGASIEKAGGTD
-261 IYGNILMAASGS
+261 VYGNIMMAAAGS
-273 KFNNNKNISA
+273 KFNNSNDKSP
-283 VDLKLLESLSQNSAK
+283 VDLTLLEKSAENSAK
-298 IMQMIIDKVDKKLIN
+298 ITEMLIGKADKNIIN

-339 NGADVNA
+339 NGANINA
-346 IDFEGWRAL
+346 VDIEGWSAL

-411 ENGFT
+411 ENGFN

-480 WAKTPLQTA
+480 WTDTPLKTA

-495 NVVRILLTRN
+495 NVVRILLSRN
-505 ADINAVDMNGNTALH
+505 VDINAVDMNGNTALH

-551 LHLAI
+551 LHLAV

-580 GKYPR
+580 GKYPK

-605 KNINQ
+605 KLSE

>member
-1 MNNRINNEESKK
+1 MNNQINNEESKK

-18 GVIVAAIVL
+18 GVIVSAIVL

-102 NIKAIKFFIENN
+102 NIKAVKFFIENN

-148 ANIYGY
+148 ANIYGVY
-154 YYGEDFE
+154 AKETE

-175 MIKILLNNNFNLKE
+175 MIKILLDNNFDLKRE
-189 ENYILSYAI
+189 SYILSYAM
-198 ENSDENIIKYL
+198 ENSDENIVKYL
-209 VENGANINYEIFY
+209 VENGADMYSYEI
-222 ENEESK
+222 
-228 RTILYDA
+228 TALYQA
-235 VLSLNLKLVEYF
+235 VLNLNPKLVEYF
-247 LDKGASIENAGKSD
+247 LDKGASIEKAGGTD
-261 IYGNILMAASGS
+261 VYGNIMMAAAGS
-273 KFNNNKNISA
+273 KFNNSNDKSP
-283 VDLKLLESLSQNSAK
+283 VDLEALEKSAENSAK
-298 IMQMIIDKVDKKLIN
+298 ITEMLIGKADKNIIN

-339 NGADVNA
+339 NGANINA
-346 IDFEGWRAL
+346 VDFEGWSAL
-355 SYAVNNGDIEI
+355 SYVVNNGDIEI

-371 ENKAKIKDELLIAIK
+371 ENKAKIKGELLLAIK
-386 SPIVESRINMM
+386 SPIAESRIDMI
-397 KLLIDNKANINYTD
+397 KLLIDNKANINYSD
-411 ENGFT
+411 DDGFT

-474 NTNGDS
+474 YTGGDS
-480 WAKTPLQTA
+480 WANTPLQTA

-520 TAALNSQLSVV
+520 TAALNSQLSIV

-551 LHLAI
+551 LHLAV

-605 KNINQ
+605 KLSK